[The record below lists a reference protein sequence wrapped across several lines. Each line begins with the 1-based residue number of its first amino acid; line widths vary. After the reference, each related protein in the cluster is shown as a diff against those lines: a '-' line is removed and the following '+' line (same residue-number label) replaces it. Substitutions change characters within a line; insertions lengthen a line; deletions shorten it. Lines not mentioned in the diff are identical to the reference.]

1 MPTYWPENIPRHL
14 NYPTVGVGQ
23 LLAAACHL
31 HGERLAVEDGALR
44 LTYDQLWEEASAV
57 AAALKAD
64 GVRPGDVVLVH
75 LPNTVWF
82 VVTYLGVHLAGAV
95 VSPVSPLQQVTG
107 LREQIVEVDAVFAI
121 SHPAHVC
128 ELVEAAEGTDLRR
141 IVVVPGSAAA
151 PAETISPVRDSVI
164 GFADWVKDRRCD
176 FKPVVVDP
184 DALAHLVFTG
194 GTTGV
199 SKGVRTLQRNVV
211 SQITQVLAWRMG
223 SLIALDEN
231 DRLQF
236 TPYRTDGALVVRE
249 TVSLIV
255 GPLYHTQSLLT
266 MCNLICTG
274 ATIVLP
280 GRFSPESVLR
290 FIEEKGVTYIN
301 GSPSMWHSLLS
312 CPDIRSR
319 DLSSLRAM
327 SSGAA
332 PLDHETLT
340 AMKRAF
346 PRAMLIEG
354 YGLTEGTC
362 LVLSVPGFH
371 GARRKQGSVGH
382 PIPDT
387 EFEIRDADGR
397 PLAAGEQGE
406 LWLRGPQIADGYHG
420 HPDKTAEQFVGGWLR
435 TGDMAYVDD
444 EGFLFIS
451 GRAKDMLV
459 YKGYNVYPRILE
471 ELLTRDP
478 NVDSAAVVGRSDPNA
493 GQIPVAFVVP
503 RPGRTVDP
511 DQLLADV
518 AGQVLPYQRVR
529 EIIVVD
535 ALPTSAAGKILKNEL
550 RSRLDGAQA
559 GAHGG

>member
-14 NYPTVGVGQ
+14 EYPTVGVGQ

-31 HGERLAVEDGALR
+31 HGDRLAVEDGDLQ
-44 LTYDQLWEEASAV
+44 LTYAQLWEEAAAV
-57 AAALKAD
+57 AAALAAD

-75 LPNTVWF
+75 LPNTAWF

-95 VSPVSPLQQVTG
+95 VSPASPLQQVTG
-107 LREQIVEVDAVFAI
+107 LREQMVEVDAVLAI
-121 SHPAHVC
+121 SHPAHAGA
-128 ELVEAAEGTDLRR
+128 LVEAAEGTDLRR

-151 PAETISPVRDSVI
+151 PAQTIPVSDSVI
-164 GFADWVKDRRCD
+164 GFADWAVEPPRE
-176 FKPVVVDP
+176 FEPVVVDP

-211 SQITQVLAWRMG
+211 SQITQALAWRMG

-231 DRLQF
+231 GRLQF
-236 TPYRTDGALVVRE
+236 TRYRTDGALVVGE

-274 ATIVLP
+274 ATIVFP

-371 GARRKQGSVGH
+371 GARHKQGSVGQ

-387 EFEIRDADGR
+387 EFEIRDADGL
-397 PLAAGEQGE
+397 PLGAGEQGE
-406 LWLRGPQIADGYHG
+406 LWLRGPQIADGYHR
-420 HPDKTAEQFVGGWLR
+420 HPDKTAEQFVDGWLR
-435 TGDMAYVDD
+435 TGDMAYADD

-459 YKGYNVYPRILE
+459 YKGYNVYPRVLE
-471 ELLTRDP
+471 ELLTSDP

-503 RPGRTVDP
+503 RSGRTVDP

-518 AGQVLPYQRVR
+518 AAQVLPYQRVR

-550 RSRLDGAQA
+550 RARLDAAQSS
-559 GAHGG
+559 AHSG

>member
-1 MPTYWPENIPRHL
+1 MPAYWPENIPRHL
-14 NYPTVGVGQ
+14 EYPTVGVGQ
-23 LLAAACHL
+23 LLTAACRL
-31 HGERLAVEDGALR
+31 HGDRVAVEDGDLR
-44 LTYDQLWEEASAV
+44 MTYAQLWDEATSV
-57 AAALKAD
+57 AAALVAD

-82 VVTYLGVHLAGAV
+82 VVTYLGVQLAGAV
-95 VSPVSPLQQVTG
+95 VSPVSPLRQVAG
-107 LREQIVEVDAVFAI
+107 LRDQALEVDAVLAF
-121 SHPAHVC
+121 SHPSHVGA
-128 ELVEAAEGTDLRR
+128 LVEAAAGTGLRR

-151 PAETISPVRDSVI
+151 PAESASVGDSVI
-164 GFADWVKDRRCD
+164 GFAEWTVKQPRE
-176 FKPVVVDP
+176 FEPVVVDR

-211 SQITQVLAWRMG
+211 AQITQALAWRMG
-223 SLIALDEN
+223 SLITVDKN
-231 DRLQF
+231 GRLQF
-236 TPYRTDGALVVRE
+236 TQYRTDGALAIGE

-266 MCNLICTG
+266 MCNLICAG
-274 ATIVLP
+274 ASIVFP

-290 FIEEKGVTYIN
+290 LIEEKGVTYIN

-312 CPDIRSR
+312 CPDIRTR
-319 DLSSLRAM
+319 DLSSLRAL

-340 AMKRAF
+340 TMKDVF

-371 GARRKQGSVGH
+371 GARHKQGSVGQ

-387 EFEIRDADGR
+387 EFEIRDADGQA
-397 PLAAGEQGE
+397 LGAGAQGE
-406 LWLRGPQIADGYHG
+406 LWLRGPQIADGYHR
-420 HPDKTAEQFVGGWLR
+420 HPDKTAEQFAGGWLR
-435 TGDMAYVDD
+435 TGDIAYADD

-459 YKGYNVYPRILE
+459 YKGYNVYPRVLE
-471 ELLTRDP
+471 ELLTSDP

-503 RPGRTVDP
+503 RPGRTVEP

-535 ALPTSAAGKILKNEL
+535 ALPTSAAGKILKNDL
-550 RSRLDGAQA
+550 RARLDAAQSNA
-559 GAHGG
+559 RSQ

>member
-14 NYPTVGVGQ
+14 EYPTVGVGQ

-31 HGERLAVEDGALR
+31 HGDRLAVEDGDLQ
-44 LTYDQLWEEASAV
+44 LTYSQLWEEASAV
-57 AAALKAD
+57 AAAVEAD

-107 LREQIVEVDAVFAI
+107 LREQIVEVDAVLAI
-121 SHPAHVC
+121 SHPAHVGA
-128 ELVEAAEGTDLRR
+128 LVEAADGTSLRR

-151 PAETISPVRDSVI
+151 PAETTTPVSESVI
-164 GFADWVKDRRCD
+164 GFADWAVERRRE
-176 FKPVVVDP
+176 FEPVVVDP

-211 SQITQVLAWRMG
+211 SQITQALAWRMG
-223 SLIALDEN
+223 SLISLDEN
-231 DRLQF
+231 GRLQF
-236 TPYRTDGALVVRE
+236 TRYRTDGALVVGE

-274 ATIVLP
+274 ATIVFP

-290 FIEEKGVTYIN
+290 FIEAKGVTYIN
-301 GSPSMWHSLLS
+301 GSPSMWQSLLN
-312 CPDIRSR
+312 CPDVRSR

-340 AMKRAF
+340 AMKHAF

-371 GARRKQGSVGH
+371 GARHKQGSVGQ

-397 PLAAGEQGE
+397 RLGAGEQGE
-406 LWLRGPQIADGYHG
+406 LWLRGPQIADGYHR

-435 TGDMAYVDD
+435 TGDMAYADD

-459 YKGYNVYPRILE
+459 YKGYNVYPRVLE
-471 ELLTRDP
+471 ELLTSDP

-493 GQIPVAFVVP
+493 GQIPVAFVVA
-503 RPGRTVDP
+503 RPGCTVEP

-518 AGQVLPYQRVR
+518 ATRVLPYQRVR

-535 ALPTSAAGKILKNEL
+535 ALPTSAAGKTLKNEL
-550 RSRLDGAQA
+550 RARLDAAQYN
-559 GAHGG
+559 AHSG